1 MIINRLI
8 AKNWRNFREID
19 VHLSERQFIVGA
31 NASGKSNLLDIFR
44 FLRDIVKPEGGGFQ
58 KAVKDR
64 GGLSKIRSLAAR
76 KDSEV
81 AIEIHLADDADS
93 AATWRYSLGF
103 QLEPRGY
110 RRPYLTHERVWKNG
124 DQLLD
129 RPDPDDETDRDR
141 LTQTSL
147 EQINVNAE
155 FRDIARFLQTVTYQ
169 HLVPQL
175 LRYADS
181 IQGKVI
187 EDDPFGQ
194 GFLERVASITP
205 KTRRSRL
212 KTIEEALKVA
222 VPQLEQLEFIRDDI
236 TGRPHLQAL
245 YSHWRPKAGWQR
257 EDQFSDGTLRLLGL
271 LWTLLESESVLLLEE
286 PELSLNAAIVSQ
298 LAALISKMQRRRRR
312 QVFVSTHSDA
322 LLADPGIDGGEVLLL
337 TLAKE
342 GTSVE
347 IAADIAD
354 VKPLLEEG
362 LTVADIVLSRTKPE
376 QLSSLSIAIPDS
388 VNKCQAKRKE
398 KCMNKIQLQKRAV
411 MLIDQLS
418 LEDLKTVI
426 NYLTNLKNRET
437 TEELTNDSESAKS
450 LKPEAAGKNPIAQR
464 IIDAVEKSYDVTLED
479 AEALLQV
486 IKENQQPMQF
496 KSPFDVNERE
506 NQ

>member
-8 AKNWRNFREID
+8 AKNWRNFRQID
-19 VHLSERQFIVGA
+19 VRLSERQFIVGA

-64 GGLSKIRSLAAR
+64 GGLSKIRNLAAR
-76 KDSEV
+76 KDPEV
-81 AIEIHLADDADS
+81 RIEIHLADDADS
-93 AATWRYSLGF
+93 SATWRYSLGF
-103 QLEPRGY
+103 RQEQRGH
-110 RRPYLTHERVWKNG
+110 RRTFLTYERVWKNG
-124 DQLLD
+124 DQLLN
-129 RPDPDDETDRDR
+129 RPTVEDKADPDR
-141 LTQTSL
+141 LTQTFL

-155 FRDIARFLQTVTYQ
+155 FREIARFLQAVTYQ

-181 IQGKVI
+181 IQGKVV

-194 GFLERVASITP
+194 GFLEKVAGITP
-205 KTRRSRL
+205 KTRLSRL
-212 KTIEEALKVA
+212 KAIEEALKIA
-222 VPQLEQLEFIRDDI
+222 VPQLKQLEFIRDEV

-286 PELSLNAAIVSQ
+286 PELSLNAGIVTQ
-298 LAALISKMQRRRRR
+298 LAPLISKMQRKRRR

-322 LLADPGIDGGEVLLL
+322 LLADQGIDGREVLLL
-337 TLAKE
+337 TPARE

-362 LTVADIVLSRTKPE
+362 LTAAEVVLSRTKPDD
-376 QLSSLSIAIPDS
+376 LA
-388 VNKCQAKRKE
+388 
-398 KCMNKIQLQKRAV
+398 
-411 MLIDQLS
+411 QLS
-418 LEDLKTVI
+418 LL
-426 NYLTNLKNRET
+426 
-437 TEELTNDSESAKS
+437 S
-450 LKPEAAGKNPIAQR
+450 
-464 IIDAVEKSYDVTLED
+464 
-479 AEALLQV
+479 
-486 IKENQQPMQF
+486 
-496 KSPFDVNERE
+496 
-506 NQ
+506 